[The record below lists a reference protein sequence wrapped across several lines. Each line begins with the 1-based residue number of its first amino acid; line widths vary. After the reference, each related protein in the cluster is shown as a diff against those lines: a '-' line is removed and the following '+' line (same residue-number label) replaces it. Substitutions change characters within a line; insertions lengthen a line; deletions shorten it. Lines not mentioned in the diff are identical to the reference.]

1 MRFGKTLQTSAYDT
15 WKDKYLDYAKLKNM
29 LREDEYG
36 VDDVSWTDD
45 DETKFSDE
53 IFNVQLEK
61 VASFHES
68 KFRELR
74 DRVDAAF
81 EKLRELAPPEKE
93 KEQEQQGDQGQEQKP
108 LALRRSEVTTQ
119 QLKELEAELD
129 SITNEVNELKRF
141 SNLNYTGFL
150 KIVKKHDRKRGLRY
164 KMRPIMMK
172 SLADR
177 PFNSEQAY
185 APMIHRLSLAYF
197 TVKQQLEE
205 GISDELLADLEG
217 GALQE
222 TRNGEKYSAYKC
234 KEEIACM
241 KARTPQTEYRLTD
254 SWKFL
259 VWIHPDNLLE
269 VKTFILRRLP
279 NLVYSESSAKEV
291 DGTED
296 PSLTSLYFDNAKF
309 DLYNKKLE
317 RDAESSS
324 LRLRWYGA
332 LSASPQIHLE
342 QKIIHING
350 SSEERKFTIKAKYI
364 KQFIDGEYKMEKSIQ
379 KMERQG
385 HSEEEVAKF
394 KATVEGIQN
403 FIKDRKL
410 EPVVRANYKRTAFQK
425 PADDRVR
432 ISIDTDL
439 AFVREDTLDSRR
451 PCRDPSQWHRLDIDN
466 RNIGYPFSE
475 INQSE
480 VSRFPHALL
489 EIKIKEDPKRKRPE
503 WIEDLMSSHLV
514 YPANRFSKFAHGVAV
529 LFDDY
534 VNTLPFWLSDLDKD
548 IHREPQDAFEEEEQ
562 KKARRAA
569 DEEVVG
575 SLLGNKVGSFIP
587 SKSSPVSKSYLA
599 ERVAAENAMAG
610 SSVSTAVAGRAP
622 QDGAVADEQQE
633 GSSSGQQGQSRS
645 YGTIMPSFSILTR
658 YARFQ
663 QRRESR
669 AQLPDGVVEPEVWI
683 KNQGP
688 LKIEP
693 KVWLANERTFMKWQH
708 ICVLLG
714 GLAIALYTAAGESLL
729 ALVMGIVYLA
739 IAAFAGL
746 WGYAMHKQRREM
758 IIERSGR
765 DFDNLVGPMVV
776 SAALAVSLVLNFVF
790 QVSCSPIPMADHCR
804 ISLCFVFLFPTL
816 DHTIANF
823 LPYIVTVPICL
834 GQGGRGRV
842 VDHPEL
848 QHCR

>member
-1 MRFGKTLQTSAYDT
+1 MRFGKTLQTSTFET
-15 WKDKYLDYAKLKNM
+15 WQDKYLDYAKLKSM
-29 LREDEYG
+29 LREDDYG
-36 VDDVSWTDD
+36 MDDGSWTDA
-45 DETKFSDE
+45 DETRFSDE

-74 DRVDAAF
+74 DRIDAAWG
-81 EKLRELAPPEKE
+81 KLREISPEKQQEEEE
-93 KEQEQQGDQGQEQKP
+93 KGGEQQEQSSEEQKRP
-108 LALRRSEVTTQ
+108 ASPRSDITTQ
-119 QLKELEAELD
+119 RLKELEAELD
-129 SITNEVNELKRF
+129 AITNEINELKRY

-164 KMRPIMMK
+164 KIRPLMMK

-177 PFNSEQAY
+177 PFNSEHAY

-222 TRNGEKYSAYKC
+222 TRNGEKYSAH
-234 KEEIACM
+234 
-241 KARTPQTEYRLTD
+241 
-254 SWKFL
+254 KF
-259 VWIHPDNLLE
+259 WIHPDNLLE

-317 RDAESSS
+317 RDSEASS

-332 LSASPQIHLE
+332 LSSSPQIYLE
-342 QKIIHING
+342 QKILHASG

-364 KQFIDGEYKMEKSIQ
+364 KQFIDGEYKMEKSVQ

-385 HSEEEVAKF
+385 QSEEEVAKF
-394 KATVEGIQN
+394 NATVEGIQS
-403 FIKDRKL
+403 FIKERKL

-451 PCRDPSQWHRLDIDN
+451 PCRDPNQWHRLDIDN

-480 VSRFPHALL
+480 VSRFPYALL
-489 EIKIKEDPKRKRPE
+489 EIKLKEDPKRRRPE
-503 WIEDLMSSHLV
+503 WVEDLMSSHLV
-514 YPANRFSKFAHGVAV
+514 YPANRFSKFAHGVAA

-534 VNTLPFWLSDLDKD
+534 VNALPFWLSDLDKD
-548 IHREPQDAFEEEEQ
+548 IHREPQAAFEEEEQ

-575 SLLGNKVGSFIP
+575 SLLGNKVGSFVP
-587 SKSSPVSKSYLA
+587 SKSSPVSRSYLA
-599 ERVAAENAMAG
+599 ERVAAENVGAG
-610 SSVSTAVAGRAP
+610 SSVASTAVAGRAP
-622 QDGAVADEQQE
+622 RDGAAQDGQQGA
-633 GSSSGQQGQSRS
+633 GSSSQQRQQTQRG

-669 AQLPDGVVEPEVWI
+669 AQLPEGVVEPEVWI

-693 KVWLANERTFMKWQH
+693 KVWLANERTFAKWQH

-714 GLAIALYTAAGESLL
+714 GLAIALYTAAGESML
-729 ALVMGIVYLA
+729 ALAMGIVYLA
-739 IAAFAGL
+739 IAAFAGI

-765 DFDNLVGPMVV
+765 DFDNLIGPMVV

-790 QVSCSPIPMADHCR
+790 QVSWLIEHMTHS
-804 ISLCFVFLFPTL
+804 SLSRFGSSFFSFLF
-816 DHTIANF
+816 
-823 LPYIVTVPICL
+823 
-834 GQGGRGRV
+834 G
-842 VDHPEL
+842 
-848 QHCR
+848 

>member
-1 MRFGKTLQTSAYDT
+1 M
-15 WKDKYLDYAKLKNM
+15 
-29 LREDEYG
+29 
-36 VDDVSWTDD
+36 
-45 DETKFSDE
+45 
-53 IFNVQLEK
+53 
-61 VASFHES
+61 
-68 KFRELR
+68 
-74 DRVDAAF
+74 
-81 EKLRELAPPEKE
+81 
-93 KEQEQQGDQGQEQKP
+93 
-108 LALRRSEVTTQ
+108 
-119 QLKELEAELD
+119 
-129 SITNEVNELKRF
+129 
-141 SNLNYTGFL
+141 
-150 KIVKKHDRKRGLRY
+150 
-164 KMRPIMMK
+164 
-172 SLADR
+172 
-177 PFNSEQAY
+177 
-185 APMIHRLSLAYF
+185 
-197 TVKQQLEE
+197 
-205 GISDELLADLEG
+205 
-217 GALQE
+217 
-222 TRNGEKYSAYKC
+222 
-234 KEEIACM
+234 
-241 KARTPQTEYRLTD
+241 
-254 SWKFL
+254 
-259 VWIHPDNLLE
+259 E

-317 RDAESSS
+317 RDSEASS
-324 LRLRWYGA
+324 LRLRWYGS
-332 LSASPQIHLE
+332 LSSSPQLYLE
-342 QKIIHING
+342 QKIIHTSG

-385 HSEEEVAKF
+385 HSEEEIAKF
-394 KATVEGIQN
+394 KATVEGIQD
-403 FIKDRKL
+403 FIKERKL

-451 PCRDPSQWHRLDIDN
+451 PCRDPNQWHRLDIDN

-480 VSRFPHALL
+480 VSRFPYALL
-489 EIKIKEDPKRKRPE
+489 EIKLKEDPKRRKPE

-534 VNTLPFWLSDLDKD
+534 VNALPFWLSELDKD
-548 IHREPQDAFEEEEQ
+548 IHREPQAAFEEEEQ

-575 SLLGNKVGSFIP
+575 SLLGNKVGSFVP
-587 SKSSPVSKSYLA
+587 SKSSPVSRSYLA
-599 ERVAAENAMAG
+599 ERVAAENAAAG
-610 SSVSTAVAGRAP
+610 SSAASTAVAGRAP
-622 QDGAVADEQQE
+622 RDGTHDGQQE
-633 GSSSGQQGQSRS
+633 GSTRQPQTRG

-669 AQLPDGVVEPEVWI
+669 AQLPEGVVEPEVWI
-683 KNQGP
+683 KNEGP

-714 GLAIALYTAAGESLL
+714 GLAVALYTAAGESML
-729 ALVMGIVYLA
+729 ALIMGIVYLA

-746 WGYAMHKQRREM
+746 WGYGMHKQRREM

-765 DFDNLVGPMVV
+765 DFDNMVGPMVV
-776 SAALAVSLVLNFVF
+776 SCALAVSLVLNFVF
-790 QVSCSPIPMADHCR
+790 QVSGLSIYPP
-804 ISLCFVFLFPTL
+804 LFRSEARSTPL
-816 DHTIANF
+816 A
-823 LPYIVTVPICL
+823 LYIC
-834 GQGGRGRV
+834 
-842 VDHPEL
+842 
-848 QHCR
+848 